1 VSALYEDSYE
11 IRILKAL
18 ATTQQGLT
26 ILEVAHEADISI
38 NTAYSRL
45 ARLEAQGKVFI
56 MLEGR
61 KKLYRLKPAETE
73 TQGAKGDWDKL

>member
-1 VSALYEDSYE
+1 M
-11 IRILKAL
+11 KAL
-18 ATTQQGLT
+18 ATAKRGLT
-26 ILEVAHEADISI
+26 ILQLAHEAGFSI

-61 KKLYRLKPAETE
+61 KKLYHLKPAETE